1 MSYLNRFLQF
11 PVLSTISATS
21 LPEFRRSS
29 DVVAVG
35 YIAAEDDRSKEKFGL
50 LAQRMHPEYVFGVTD
65 DSALADLERID
76 IPGIAVYKVA
86 DGETNTLPLI
96 DDMDDMIDN
105 LRMTARP
112 LIVDLAHELHE
123 GLLDVS

>member
-1 MSYLNRFLQF
+1 
-11 PVLSTISATS
+11 
-21 LPEFRRSS
+21 
-29 DVVAVG
+29 
-35 YIAAEDDRSKEKFGL
+35 
-50 LAQRMHPEYVFGVTD
+50 MHPEYVFGVTD
-65 DSALADLERID
+65 DSALAKLERID

-86 DGETNTLPLI
+86 DGEANTLPLI

-105 LRMTARP
+105 LRMIARP